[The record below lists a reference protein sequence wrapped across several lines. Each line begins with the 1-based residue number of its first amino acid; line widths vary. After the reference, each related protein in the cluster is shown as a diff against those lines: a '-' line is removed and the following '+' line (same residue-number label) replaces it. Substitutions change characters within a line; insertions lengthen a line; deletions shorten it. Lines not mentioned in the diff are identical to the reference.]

1 MVNLSKKKETNA
13 VKKEEVEIAVE
24 KEAEDNF
31 KSSVDIIIDFGFESE
46 EEKKGF
52 ILNIIVEILEN
63 ILDIIL

>member
-13 VKKEEVEIAVE
+13 VKNEEVEIAVE

>member
-31 KSSVDIIIDFGFESE
+31 KSSGDIIIDFGFESE
-46 EEKKGF
+46 EEKKVF